1 MLLHC
6 IERLIGS
13 WELLQILASLIRRI
27 QEILPHL
34 QMFAFVGLS
43 IIMYTKM
50 RYISR
55 NNTLRP
61 KHKTFYRLI
70 DRLISALRRF
80 RNISVIQG
88 RLSVV

>member
-13 WELLQILASLIRRI
+13 WELLQILASLIRRRI
-27 QEILPHL
+27 QEILTHL

-55 NNTLRP
+55 NNTFCP
-61 KHKTFYRLI
+61 KHKTFYGLI

-80 RNISVIQG
+80 RNISVI
-88 RLSVV
+88 

>member
-55 NNTLRP
+55 NNTFCP
-61 KHKTFYRLI
+61 KHKTCYGLI

-80 RNISVIQG
+80 RNISAIQG

>member
-61 KHKTFYRLI
+61 KHKTFYGLI